1 MKALLWLFLNGCYNM
16 FEIQCKCQ
24 WKVNTKLMFMLMFKS
39 PWIKKT
45 WILWIWTCQCNRK
58 QIEWK

>member
-39 PWIKKT
+39 PWMKK
-45 WILWIWTCQCNRK
+45 NMNFMNMNMSM
-58 QIEWK
+58 